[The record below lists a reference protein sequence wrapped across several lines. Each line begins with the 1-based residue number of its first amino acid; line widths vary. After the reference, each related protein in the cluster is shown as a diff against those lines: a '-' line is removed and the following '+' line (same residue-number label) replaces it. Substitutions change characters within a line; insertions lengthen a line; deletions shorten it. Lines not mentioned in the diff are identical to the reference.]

1 MDLYQQY
8 KQNPLKFRGVLSVTV
23 NDDSEYSRVKSEII
37 LKTFDSSKLVYM
49 SNSVLPTEYPVSVI
63 HIPYIDRVYVYF
75 EYIKDLTNP
84 LIKVNNR

>member
-8 KQNPLKFRGVLSVTV
+8 KQNPLKFKGVLSVTV
-23 NDDSEYSRVKSEII
+23 NNVSDYTRIKSEII

-49 SNSVLPTEYPVSVI
+49 SNSVLPIEYPVSI
-63 HIPYIDRVYVYF
+63 ICIPYIDRIYIYF
-75 EYIKDLTNP
+75 EYIKDITNP